1 MSSLVVT
8 FVLSFYVFG
17 FMFVCTGRLFYL
29 NWCQIL
35 SHSKTWHFKSEN
47 ISFYSLLKRNA
58 LTSLVMYKLFDTDC
72 VSKHVDV
79 TV

>member
-29 NWCQIL
+29 NWCQT
-35 SHSKTWHFKSEN
+35 HHTW
-47 ISFYSLLKRNA
+47 LLMWGN
-58 LTSLVMYKLFDTDC
+58 LVQC
-72 VSKHVDV
+72 KH
-79 TV
+79 